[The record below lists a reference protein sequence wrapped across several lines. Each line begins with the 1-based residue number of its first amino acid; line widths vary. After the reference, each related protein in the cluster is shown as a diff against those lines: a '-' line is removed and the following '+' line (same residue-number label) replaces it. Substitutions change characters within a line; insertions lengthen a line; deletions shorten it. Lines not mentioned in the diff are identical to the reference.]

1 MTQPSPPNLAD
12 LKQRTLAEVAR
23 RSAPTR
29 SQARTRALIAYTAA
43 TTAMAVVFFAAGGI
57 DHSRGRPIVTTVLM
71 AAGACAI
78 ALVATTAALGRGASM
93 LGRSMRVLALVAAL
107 VPVGTFVWLV
117 AWHNTYADPFSRI
130 GYRCLGLTLVMGIAP
145 LIVTAIL
152 RAGSAVRAPKASG
165 AAIGAVCGAWGG
177 VGVDLWCP
185 LSDPK
190 HVAVGHVLPILI
202 LVGVGAIVGHV
213 VLRMRARS

>member
-1 MTQPSPPNLAD
+1 MTLPSHLDD
-12 LKQRTLAEVAR
+12 LKRRTLAEVSR

-29 SQARTRALIAYTAA
+29 PQARTRALIAYAAA

-57 DHSRGRPIVTTVLM
+57 EHSRGRPLVYTVLM

-78 ALVATTAALGRGASM
+78 ALVATAAALGRGTSM
-93 LGRSMRVLALVAAL
+93 LGRSLRVLALVAAL

-117 AWHNTYADPFSRI
+117 AWHNRYADPFSRI
-130 GYRCLGLTLVMGIAP
+130 GYRCLGLTLAMGIAP
-145 LIVTAIL
+145 LVVTAFL

-165 AAIGAVCGAWGG
+165 AAIGAVCGAWAG

-185 LSDPK
+185 LTEPT
-190 HVAVGHVLPILI
+190 HIAIGHVLPILV
-202 LVGVGAIVGHV
+202 LVAIGAIVGHS
-213 VLRMRARS
+213 VLRMRVRA